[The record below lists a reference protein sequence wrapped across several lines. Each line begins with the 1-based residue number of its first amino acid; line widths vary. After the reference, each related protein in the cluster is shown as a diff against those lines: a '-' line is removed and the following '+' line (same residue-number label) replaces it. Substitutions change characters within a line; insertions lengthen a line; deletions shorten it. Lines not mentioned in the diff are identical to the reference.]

1 MKRILIT
8 GATGYIGTAFQAYL
22 SKWPQDYQA
31 ELVSVTGDGWK
42 QLDFSQY
49 DAVYH
54 VAGIAHRKETE
65 ENAALYYAVNR
76 DLTVALA
83 QKAKDSGVPHLVF
96 MSSMSV
102 YGMDAGTITPA
113 TQPCP
118 TSHYGKSKLEAE
130 QLLAQM
136 EAPGFCVT
144 TLRPPMVYG
153 KGCKGNFQLLRK
165 LVEKSPVFP
174 AVQNRR
180 SMISIANLC
189 AFSKLVIDRQLAGV
203 FCPQNQDYVNTT
215 ELARL
220 MAAAM
225 GRRVHFSPLAG
236 LAVRMMMPLVSKAR
250 KAFSSLIYEGFP
262 QPEEAYWVED
272 LADSV
277 RASVK

>member
-1 MKRILIT
+1 MYHT
-8 GATGYIGTAFQAYL
+8 
-22 SKWPQDYQA
+22 DM
-31 ELVSVTGDGWK
+31 VSVAGEQWK
-42 QLDFSQY
+42 QIDFSGY
-49 DAVYH
+49 DAIYH

-65 ENAALYYAVNR
+65 ENAEQYYAVNR
-76 DLTVALA
+76 ELTVALA
-83 QKAKDSGVPHLVF
+83 EKAKEAGVPQFVF

-102 YGMDAGTITPA
+102 YGIDTGVITPV
-113 TQPCP
+113 TQPRP
-118 TSHYGKSKLEAE
+118 TGHYGKSKLAAE
-130 QLLAQM
+130 QALTEM
-136 EAPGFCVT
+136 ETSEFRVAI
-144 TLRPPMVYG
+144 LRPPMVYG

-189 AFSKLVIDRQLAGV
+189 AFSKRVIDRQLAGV

-236 LAVRMMMPLVSKAR
+236 LAVRMMMPLVSKVR